1 MLLAVDVGNSNVK
14 FALVDGRD
22 IVKRWKIES
31 DDNRTAA
38 EYAQWLL
45 PLLALHGPVDQIID
59 GMIISTVVPNILK
72 HLQNLA
78 RNHFN
83 IEPVI
88 ASHSGVNWGLAIN
101 VDSPTSVGS
110 DRLVNTIGAHEAY
123 IGNLLLVSLGT
134 ATTIDHIGDDGS
146 YNGGLIAPG
155 MALSRD
161 ALAQAAAQLP
171 YIVLKRPAHNRMIGK
186 NTEEQILTGLY
197 WGYYALVEGLIKRMK
212 REINV
217 PITVVATGGLSNLFR
232 AEDGLFD
239 HIDSDLTLKGLAI
252 LYNRQP

>member
-14 FALVDGRD
+14 FALVDGRE
-22 IVKRWKIES
+22 IIFRWKIES
-31 DDNRTAA
+31 EDNRTAD

-45 PLLALHGPVDQIID
+45 PLIEKHGPVDQIIN

-88 ASHSGVNWGLAIN
+88 ASHSGVNWGMAIN
-101 VDSPTSVGS
+101 VNTPSSVGS
-110 DRLVNTIGAHEAY
+110 DRLVNTIGAHEAHM
-123 IGNLLLVSLGT
+123 GNLLLVSLGT

-171 YIVLKRPAHNRMIGK
+171 YIELKRPAHRRMIGK
-186 NTEEQILTGLY
+186 NTEDQILTGLY
-197 WGYYALVEGLIKRMK
+197 WGYYALIEGLIARMK
-212 REINV
+212 QEIDA

-239 HIDSDLTLKGLAI
+239 HIDPNLTLKGLAI
-252 LYNRQP
+252 LYHRQP